1 MDMKRIEALAKQ
13 AAFIAC
19 VSVVAKEP
27 QHALPAIVD
36 VICTAVNEVLEEAKR
51 IAIDYRDG
59 GELAPQRIEEEIE
72 ALKLP

>member
-1 MDMKRIEALAKQ
+1 MNSLRIQELAALPLPG
-13 AAFIAC
+13 
-19 VSVVAKEP
+19 VVASAPDEYERRRT
-27 QHALPAIVD
+27 AYAIR
-36 VICTAVNEVLEEAKR
+36 IAVNEALEEAKR